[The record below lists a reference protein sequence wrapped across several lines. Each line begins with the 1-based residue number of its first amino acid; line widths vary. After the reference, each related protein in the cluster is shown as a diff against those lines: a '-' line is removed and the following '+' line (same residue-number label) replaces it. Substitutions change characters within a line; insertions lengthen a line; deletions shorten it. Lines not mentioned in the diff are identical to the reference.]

1 MTMYNYDDYDEGDEY
16 YDENQEPPEYPGSSG
31 PYQRHSGR
39 FFAGTLGTTLQALT
53 EYAQTLEHEK
63 SNRSEI
69 ERKRAAALSVIR
81 SQRQVMIEYLAGRF
95 GERRE
100 LYEQYFKLVD
110 TALEL
115 RNEEIIRLA
124 LESVLTIYQDNPF
137 SGLDEFRQHF
147 ETISGVIRI

>member
-1 MTMYNYDDYDEGDEY
+1 MYDYDEYDEY
-16 YDENQEPPEYPGSSG
+16 YDENQEAPEYPDRSG
-31 PYQRHSGR
+31 AYHQERTR
-39 FFAGTLGTTLQALT
+39 QFYAGTLGAVLQALAD
-53 EYAQTLEHEK
+53 YARTLEHEK

-115 RNEEIIRLA
+115 K
-124 LESVLTIYQDNPF
+124 
-137 SGLDEFRQHF
+137 
-147 ETISGVIRI
+147 